1 MKRTHVISWICCLS
15 AISALTYAEEQAADI
30 VVEKPAEQTQQLSV
44 EAANADAQVVLTVHD
59 QVQAIF
65 DEFIQKRSIRAYG
78 ARDERGICYYADSD
92 IVSCGPENPEFIPK
106 RATAFTRAYNKAVM
120 QHIKYMTG
128 VMASTTVDKLV
139 DNSSSDVLDTPQEL
153 ADAMTGITKKLAV
166 LSEAKIDEELV
177 KLGIDPNKYK
187 GKPLEVKRTTYLSE
201 LVKTSATRAI
211 GSSAGLAVV
220 KTFEARTPDN
230 TYAIGVIL
238 KFDPAFAEI
247 ASCMSK
253 KIRPVVAPKPGLP
266 VDALI
271 GKDPAILLQNFGT
284 RLFYD
289 EKGEPAL
296 LSFGQWAS
304 TFSGNDPR
312 RKARKQD
319 VALLQAEELANQAL
333 NEYITG
339 SVSYENAS
347 ETGEVL
353 EEANIFD
360 ENGTFREGNVN
371 KLLSKLQTK
380 FRNVASDTLAGRK
393 IVYKKILKHPAG
405 HEVAVVAVSWSF
417 SQLDAVRN
425 TPPPPPAA
433 AKPVTV
439 PGDAGVREGD
449 EYDF

>member
-1 MKRTHVISWICCLS
+1 MKHQV
-15 AISALTYAEEQAADI
+15 AVAL
-30 VVEKPAEQTQQLSV
+30 
-44 EAANADAQVVLTVHD
+44 
-59 QVQAIF
+59 
-65 DEFIQKRSIRAYG
+65 
-78 ARDERGICYYADSD
+78 
-92 IVSCGPENPEFIPK
+92 
-106 RATAFTRAYNKAVM
+106 
-120 QHIKYMTG
+120 
-128 VMASTTVDKLV
+128 
-139 DNSSSDVLDTPQEL
+139 
-153 ADAMTGITKKLAV
+153 
-166 LSEAKIDEELV
+166 
-177 KLGIDPNKYK
+177 
-187 GKPLEVKRTTYLSE
+187 
-201 LVKTSATRAI
+201 
-211 GSSAGLAVV
+211 
-220 KTFEARTPDN
+220 
-230 TYAIGVIL
+230 
-238 KFDPAFAEI
+238 
-247 ASCMSK
+247 
-253 KIRPVVAPKPGLP
+253 
-266 VDALI
+266 
-271 GKDPAILLQNFGT
+271 
-284 RLFYD
+284 
-289 EKGEPAL
+289 
-296 LSFGQWAS
+296 
-304 TFSGNDPR
+304 
-312 RKARKQD
+312 ARKQD